1 MITDPTTLPF
11 VHGGPLASA
20 RFKVEPED
28 FLVEEQLGF
37 EPSGVGEH
45 CLVWVEKRDL
55 DSNTVSTLLADAL
68 GIRRRSISHCGLKD
82 RHAVTRQWFSIHLPG
97 EDSPHADALQSEGLK
112 VLRITRNGRKLRRGT
127 HVGNRFTIRLR
138 DSDVDADAVRE
149 RWQLLCERGAP
160 NFFGPQRFGRD
171 GRNVEKA
178 RAMFAG
184 EFAVRDR
191 FLRGI
196 LLSAARSHLFNSV
209 VAERIKRSNWDTPID
224 GEVYGFAD
232 NRSLILPERQRGD
245 EAERLAQGTIEMTA
259 PLWGAGE
266 LQSTGDLRTLE
277 QSCIEP
283 FGELTRGLEDTG
295 LRQERR
301 VMRIRPA
308 DPRMELVKNDDRSH
322 DILLSF
328 DLPKGTYA
336 TTVLHELVELIEDSR
351 GPSAS

>member
-1 MITDPTTLPF
+1 LITDPTSLPF
-11 VHGGPLASA
+11 LFGGPSGRA

-82 RHAVTRQWFSIHLPG
+82 RHAVTRQWFSIHMPG
-97 EDSPHADALQSEGLK
+97 EASPEAGSLGAEGLK
-112 VLRITRNGRKLRRGT
+112 ILRITRNGRKLRRGT
-127 HVGNRFTIRLR
+127 HVGNRFIIRLR
-138 DSDVDADAVRE
+138 DCDIDPEAVRE
-149 RWQLLCERGAP
+149 RWELVCQRGAP
-160 NFFGPQRFGRD
+160 NFFGQQRFGRD
-171 GRNVEKA
+171 GGNVEKA

-191 FLRGI
+191 FLRGM
-196 LLSAARSHLFNSV
+196 LLSAARSHLFNVV
-209 VAERIKRSNWDTPID
+209 VAKRIESGTWDEPID

-245 EAERLAQGTIEMTA
+245 EAVRFSQGTIEMTA
-259 PLWGAGE
+259 PLWGAGDLQSVGE
-266 LQSTGDLRTLE
+266 LQSFE
-277 QSCIEP
+277 QNCMRS
-283 FGELTRGLEDTG
+283 FAELTSGLEEAG

-301 VMRIRPA
+301 VMRIRPT
-308 DPRMELVKNDDRSH
+308 DHRIKWEKNDDGGH

-336 TTVLHELVELIEDSR
+336 TTLLRELFDLVEESR
-351 GPSAS
+351 GPSLA